1 MLVSDEEIERRK
13 EEEGAPPVPESHTPW
28 QEVYRASVGQLDGG
42 GVLEAALKYRDI
54 ASKTPR
60 HNH

>member
-1 MLVSDEEIERRK
+1 
-13 EEEGAPPVPESHTPW
+13 
-28 QEVYRASVGQLDGG
+28 VGQLDGG
-42 GVLEAALKYRDI
+42 GVLEAALTYRDV